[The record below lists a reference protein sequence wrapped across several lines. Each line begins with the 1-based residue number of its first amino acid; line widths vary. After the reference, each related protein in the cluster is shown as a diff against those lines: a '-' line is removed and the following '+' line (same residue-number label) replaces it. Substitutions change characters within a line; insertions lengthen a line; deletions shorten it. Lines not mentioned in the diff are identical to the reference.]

1 MSFCLGSSDPVL
13 AFPRRRIRAID
24 AGQIVAERKNSYA
37 DLFVEDNLIVKRT
50 DDDPTIDVP

>member
-1 MSFCLGSSDPVL
+1 MRVKLL
-13 AFPRRRIRAID
+13 
-24 AGQIVAERKNSYA
+24 QKRKNSYA